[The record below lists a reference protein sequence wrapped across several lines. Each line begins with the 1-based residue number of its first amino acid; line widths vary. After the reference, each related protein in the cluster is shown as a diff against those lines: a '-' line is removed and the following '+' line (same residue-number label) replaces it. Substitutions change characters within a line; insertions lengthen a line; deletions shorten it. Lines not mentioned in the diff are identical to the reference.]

1 MLWHHHVASTE
12 DVLRRDNSNDA
23 TESLLGCRR
32 ANPHRAPTERRHA
45 VATKNGGK
53 RPSRRA
59 PSPPKHAEPPAPAA
73 PRRRKRAERAAG
85 APTTRQAEAGAPP
98 ASRDLS
104 APALARAER
113 PRAESP

>member
-12 DVLRRDNSNDA
+12 DVLGRDNSNDA
-23 TESLLGCRR
+23 TESPLGCRR

-73 PRRRKRAERAAG
+73 PRRRKPAERAPAAPTPPGAG
-85 APTTRQAEAGAPP
+85 ALAPAPP
-98 ASRDLS
+98 PALS
-104 APALARAER
+104 AP
-113 PRAESP
+113 

>member
-32 ANPHRAPTERRHA
+32 ANPRRAPTERRHA

-59 PSPPKHAEPPAPAA
+59 PSPHKQAEPPATAA
-73 PRRRKRAERAAG
+73 PRRRKRAER
-85 APTTRQAEAGAPP
+85 T

-104 APALARAER
+104 APALAGAER
-113 PRAESP
+113 PSAESPPAEEALPVSQ